1 MTPAASTLPVPS
13 ASASLS
19 PSPSPSLSSIALK
32 GVRGV
37 IAARMMDSLHHSA
50 QLTYHAEADISA
62 LLDQRR
68 EWKQAGLKISVED
81 CVIHALAR
89 VLAAFPAFN
98 GVLEDGLFTPSA
110 GLDLSVAITTP
121 GGLMTPVLR
130 GASTLSLAGIAAA
143 RADLVARAQAGK
155 LAVSQMRGG
164 SFTLSNLGTT
174 RVRFFTPILNRPQVA
189 LLGLGRVDPVLV
201 PDGAGGGRTVQRLGL
216 SLTADHRLL
225 DGYPCGQFLEGLCH
239 AVERFEAA
247 V

>member
-1 MTPAASTLPVPS
+1 MNTASPIRPI
-13 ASASLS
+13 
-19 PSPSPSLSSIALK
+19 PLK

-37 IAARMMDSLHHSA
+37 IAARMMDSLQGSA
-50 QLTYHAEADISA
+50 QLTYHAEADIAS
-62 LLDQRR
+62 LLARR
-68 EWKQAGLKISVED
+68 LEWKERGLRISVED
-81 CVIHALAR
+81 CVIHALAG

-98 GVLEDGLFTPSA
+98 GTLEDGLFTPSPV
-110 GLDLSVAITTP
+110 LDLSIAITTP

-130 GASTLSLAGIAAA
+130 GASGLSPADIAAA

-155 LAVSQMRGG
+155 LAVSEMKGG

-189 LLGLGRVDPVLV
+189 LLGLGRVVPVLV
-201 PDGAGGGRTVQRLGL
+201 PDGDGGVRVAQCLGL

-225 DGYPCGQFLEGLCH
+225 DGYPCGRFLEALCH
-239 AVERFEAA
+239 AVERFDAA